1 MKIISRLRR
10 FVGVFLNTSDLR
22 KLLLTSFL
30 CITVLGAAGLTA
42 AAAPRTSQR
51 LDDGWT
57 LYPRHDVNKQ
67 PARIEVQV
75 PHTWNTED
83 VFNGMG
89 GYLRSAFVYER
100 NLPLPKADGQRR
112 FLHFQAVNSVADVF
126 INGRRVGSHYG
137 GYTAFCFE
145 ITDFLQEGDNRLEVN
160 VSNAYR
166 QDVAPLAGDFN
177 IYGGITR
184 PVTLITTDAD
194 CISPLDHA
202 SSGLYVHQ
210 ESVSRERAELTVETV
225 LSVKRRDLQAEAV
238 LLDAAGR
245 EVLRAAAPAE
255 GERVRIPLTLDR
267 PHLWDGRRDPYLYTV
282 RVELKDGSRV
292 VDSVSETTG
301 LRSFRVDPEQG
312 FFLNGEHVDLHGV
325 CRHEEAEGTASLLN
339 EEMLRRDARLI
350 YDMGATGVRFVHY
363 PHSRYDVGQYD
374 SLGIV
379 VWYELNLAGPGGY
392 GSPGYVADP
401 ALERNTM
408 ANLEEMILQNYNSP
422 AICFWSLCNELSF
435 KFDAPD
441 RFLRELH
448 LRAKALDPQR
458 LTTLAICYDQDRF
471 QHITDIIGWNKYFGW
486 YGSDGK
492 GIGAFMDNAHALA
505 GFQPIGLCEYG
516 ASASILHHSFQESRN
531 NYVHFEEYQCKVHE
545 YNWEE
550 MASRPYVWCK
560 FIWQWADTPSSIR
573 DEGDRR
579 GMNDKGVVTY
589 DRKTCKDAYYFYQA
603 NWSEAPMLYIA
614 HRRYTLRSQGV
625 TDVKVYSN
633 QKQAVLY
640 LNGRKVATGR
650 NDGLGRIVFAGV
662 RLQEGDNMV
671 RVVSGALTDECVWN
685 LDSSRTEEQV
695 TASERLDGAV
705 D

>member
-1 MKIISRLRR
+1 MTR
-10 FVGVFLNTSDLR
+10 FYPFFA
-22 KLLLTSFL
+22 LLTAL
-30 CITVLGAAGLTA
+30 CLAFALPA
-42 AAAPRTSQR
+42 AADGSVRQTETLQS
-51 LDDGWT
+51 GWT

-67 PARIEVQV
+67 PARTEVQV

-100 NLPLPKADGQRR
+100 TIPAGKPDGQRR
-112 FLHFQAVNSVADVF
+112 FLHFQAVNSVADIF

-145 ITDFLQEGDNRLEVN
+145 ITDFLQEGDNLLEVN

-184 PVTLITTDAD
+184 PVTLLTTGAD
-194 CISPLDHA
+194 CISPMDHA
-202 SSGLYVHQ
+202 SSGVYVHQ
-210 ESVSRERAELTVETV
+210 DRVSRERAELTVETV
-225 LSVKRRDLQAEAV
+225 LSLQHRGLALEAV
-238 LLDAAGR
+238 LLDADGR
-245 EVLRAAAPAE
+245 EVARAAAPAE
-255 GERVRIPLTLDR
+255 GERVRVPLAVDHPR
-267 PHLWDGRRDPYLYTV
+267 LWDGRRDPYQYTV
-282 RVELKDGSRV
+282 RVDLKDGART
-292 VDSVSETTG
+292 VDSVSERTG
-301 LRSFRVDPEQG
+301 LRFFRVDPEQG
-312 FFLNGEHVDLHGV
+312 FFLNGEHLDLHGV
-325 CRHEEAEGTASLLN
+325 CRHEEAAGTASLLN
-339 EEMLRRDARLI
+339 EEMLRRDADLI

-363 PHSRYDVGQYD
+363 PHSRADVAQYD
-374 SLGIV
+374 GRGIV
-379 VWYELNLAGPGGY
+379 IWYELNLAGPGGY

-401 ALERNTM
+401 ALERNVM
-408 ANLEEMILQNYNSP
+408 NNLEEMILQNYNSP
-422 AICFWSLCNELSF
+422 SICFWSLCNELSF

-516 ASASILHHSFQESRN
+516 ASASIYHHGFQTSRSN
-531 NYVHFEEYQCKVHE
+531 HVHFEEYQCKVHE

-550 MASRPYVWCK
+550 MASRPFVWCK

-603 NWSEAPMLYIA
+603 NWSETPMLYIA
-614 HRRYTLRSQGV
+614 HRRYVLRSQAE
-625 TDVKVYSN
+625 TSVKVYTN
-633 QKQAVLY
+633 QPKATLY
-640 LNGRKVATGR
+640 LDGRKAANGR
-650 NDGLGRIVFAGV
+650 NDGLGRIVFEGV
-662 RLQEGDNMV
+662 RLHEGDNAV
-671 RVVSGALTDECVWN
+671 RVVSGALSDECVWN
-685 LDSSRTEEQV
+685 LDSSRPEEQV
-695 TASERLDGAV
+695 IASESLAGAV